1 MLAKWTSSAMN
12 DLNPAEFSGIRPPY
26 MDFYGY
32 WVPDDYVVEAI
43 YRSHGDF
50 MQGSLLAVLLG
61 SISLSG
67 WDA

>member
-1 MLAKWTSSAMN
+1 MRVSQAIQV
-12 DLNPAEFSGIRPPY
+12 PADFWGSRPPY

-32 WVPDDYVVEAI
+32 WVPDDYVGYLEAV

-50 MQGSLLAVLLG
+50 MQGSLLVVLLG
-61 SISLSG
+61 SIFLSG